1 MTESDFEYFERRA
14 SEERA
19 AADRAAHSSARQ
31 SHLELALR
39 YDEMVKATKIPA
51 EVIEFRSRT
60 DA

>member
-51 EVIEFRSRT
+51 DVIEFRSRT

>member
-51 EVIEFRSRT
+51 DVIEYRSRT

>member
-1 MTESDFEYFERRA
+1 MSESDFEYFERRA

-19 AADRAAHSSARQ
+19 AADRAAHWSARQ

-51 EVIEFRSRT
+51 DVIEFRSRT